1 MSGPAFSGPTTLR
14 VGNTREFT
22 LFSTLPTPFLQ
33 AAAQGWPNQN
43 NNQQGGSD
51 NNGNQQ
57 QQQQRCSG
65 NRPVGMSCCTPI
77 VGGGDWSW
85 QLPLP
90 TLRCE

>member
-1 MSGPAFSGPTTLR
+1 VALRVAGPAAPPRGSGTSAHLYPK
-14 VGNTREFT
+14 NPP
-22 LFSTLPTPFLQ
+22 SQ
-33 AAAQGWPNQN
+33 AAAQSWNGQQANQDNQQQN
-43 NNQQGGSD
+43 N